1 MSRAAS
7 PVLGGAFLFIVENIV
22 YLQGQITL
30 NKKIP
35 HMNNL
40 IIKRSQLVE
49 AQFTGTPAAGKKY
62 QFTDVPNISRNNIII
77 YGFEAFSAT
86 QLSVTPNNNTVI
98 AAADTD
104 QICITLVDDQNRE
117 RIYQLPYYTAIRSLN
132 GGFVLMTQPFILNLT
147 RSYVQLTDAT
157 GVSTNEVACI
167 NLYYSIV
174 GE

>member
-1 MSRAAS
+1 
-7 PVLGGAFLFIVENIV
+7 
-22 YLQGQITL
+22 
-30 NKKIP
+30 
-35 HMNNL
+35 MNNL

-49 AQFTGTPAAGKKY
+49 AQFTTPAAGKKY
-62 QFTDVPNISRNNIII
+62 QFTDVPNISRNNIIV
-77 YGFEAFSAT
+77 YGFEAFSAA

-104 QICITLVDDQNRE
+104 QICVTLIDNNNLE
-117 RIYQLPYYTAIRSLN
+117 RIYQLPYYTAIRSQN
-132 GGFVLMTQPFILNLT
+132 GGFVLMVQPFILNLT

-157 GVSTNEVACI
+157 GIGSNEVAVL